1 MAMRKKQKWKKSV
14 GERPGAA
21 RRPAFLGAARPLLA
35 VGTVLTC
42 AALAVWGLSGD
53 QLLAFGQ
60 RMALLSV
67 GMMQPEGG
75 AEALSGRLDRAPAAN
90 EGGSGGSEPIKGK
103 EDAGTAGT
111 TQPYEPGS
119 GNQEGP
125 DQETAATTV
134 IPPEAGDGGKI
145 TESQLTL
152 GNTFVQGVAIKN
164 ASSATINIAEQ
175 LKIAPDLGITDTDE
189 PQVLIV
195 HTHTTEAYMTYDA
208 GYYNASDASRTK
220 DNSLN
225 VVAVGEAIAGQLRAA
240 GIGVV
245 HDTTVHDN
253 PKYTGAYD
261 RSAAT
266 IEKNL
271 AQYPS
276 IKVVLDIHRDAIN
289 QSANNKLK
297 PTAVINGRKAAQM
310 MIMASACDSA
320 SQPHPNWQE
329 NVRLAL
335 RLQSALHTQY
345 EGIVRPLYLVDSRYN
360 QHLTK
365 GSLLV
370 EVGAE
375 ANTLDEACYSG
386 QILGK
391 TLAQVLNSL
400 KGE

>member
-1 MAMRKKQKWKKSV
+1 MMMRRRSVPGRPKQKKDPDRRNGGV
-14 GERPGAA
+14 A
-21 RRPAFLGAARPLLA
+21 RVLLSLGTVAVCVALA
-35 VGTVLTC
+35 VG
-42 AALAVWGLSGD
+42 GLSGEQILD
-53 QLLAFGQ
+53 IGR

-75 AEALSGRLDRAPAAN
+75 AQALSGRLDRVPAAN
-90 EGGSGGSEPIKGK
+90 SGNEQTESV
-103 EDAGTAGT
+103 AGPTV
-111 TQPYEPGS
+111 PYTPGS
-119 GNQEGP
+119 GDQEGLDIP
-125 DQETAATTV
+125 ANGDAV

-145 TESQLTL
+145 TEEQLTI
-152 GNTFVQGVAIKN
+152 GSSFVQGVAIKN

-175 LKIAPDLGITDTDE
+175 IAIAPALGLTDTAE

-208 GYYNASDASRTK
+208 GYYNASDLSRTK
-220 DNSLN
+220 DNSHN
-225 VVAVGEAIAGQLRAA
+225 VVAVGEAIAAQLRAA

-245 HDTTVHDN
+245 HDATIHDN

-266 IEKNL
+266 IQKNL
-271 AQYPS
+271 EEHPT
-276 IKVVLDIHRDAIN
+276 IRVVLDIHRDAIYRSSTN
-289 QSANNKLK
+289 RLK

-310 MIMASACDSA
+310 MIIASACDSS
-320 SQPHPNWQE
+320 SQPHPDWPE

-335 RLQSALHTQY
+335 RLQSALNAQY

-365 GSLLV
+365 GSLLI
-370 EVGAE
+370 EIGTDG
-375 ANTLDEACYSG
+375 NTIDEACYSG

-400 KGE
+400 KE